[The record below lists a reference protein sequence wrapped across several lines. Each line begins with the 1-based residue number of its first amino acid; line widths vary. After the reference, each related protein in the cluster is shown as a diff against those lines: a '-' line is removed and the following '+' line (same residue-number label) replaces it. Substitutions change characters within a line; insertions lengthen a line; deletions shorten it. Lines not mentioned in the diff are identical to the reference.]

1 MPELPSKKR
10 QKYVK
15 ELGLSP
21 YDSRVISDEVFMAN
35 FFEETVANGADPKLA
50 SNWITSDIVGYLKS
64 NKQSFAELKLSPIN
78 LAEMINMISKKV
90 ISGKIAKEILP
101 ELIQDNISPQKVVEE
116 KGLAMISDSESI
128 LPIIEELIIEY
139 PKEVKSFKEGKTK
152 LLGFFVGQLM
162 KKTKGK
168 ADPKL
173 ANKLI
178 SEKLNC

>member
-1 MPELPSKKR
+1 
-10 QKYVK
+10 
-15 ELGLSP
+15 
-21 YDSRVISDEVFMAN
+21 
-35 FFEETVANGADPKLA
+35 
-50 SNWITSDIVGYLKS
+50 
-64 NKQSFAELKLSPIN
+64 
-78 LAEMINMISKKV
+78 MISKKV

-116 KGLAMISDSESI
+116 KGLAMISDSASI

>member
-1 MPELPSKKR
+1 
-10 QKYVK
+10 
-15 ELGLSP
+15 
-21 YDSRVISDEVFMAN
+21 
-35 FFEETVANGADPKLA
+35 
-50 SNWITSDIVGYLKS
+50 
-64 NKQSFAELKLSPIN
+64 
-78 LAEMINMISKKV
+78 MISKKV

-116 KGLAMISDSESI
+116 KGLAMISDSASI

-178 SEKLNC
+178 SEKLNS

>member
-15 ELGLSP
+15 ELGLSS

-64 NKQSFAELKLSPIN
+64 NKQSFVDLKLSPNN

-101 ELIQDNISPQKVVEE
+101 ELIKDNISPQKVVEE

-128 LPIIEELIIEY
+128 VPIIEELIIEY

-173 ANKLI
+173 ANQLI
-178 SEKLNC
+178 TEKLKS

>member
-1 MPELPSKKR
+1 
-10 QKYVK
+10 
-15 ELGLSP
+15 
-21 YDSRVISDEVFMAN
+21 
-35 FFEETVANGADPKLA
+35 
-50 SNWITSDIVGYLKS
+50 
-64 NKQSFAELKLSPIN
+64 
-78 LAEMINMISKKV
+78 MISKKV

-101 ELIQDNISPQKVVEE
+101 ELIQDNISPQKIVEE
-116 KGLAMISDSESI
+116 KGLAMISDSASI
-128 LPIIEELIIEY
+128 LVIIEELIIEY

-178 SEKLNC
+178 SEKLNS

>member
-1 MPELPSKKR
+1 
-10 QKYVK
+10 
-15 ELGLSP
+15 
-21 YDSRVISDEVFMAN
+21 
-35 FFEETVANGADPKLA
+35 
-50 SNWITSDIVGYLKS
+50 
-64 NKQSFAELKLSPIN
+64 
-78 LAEMINMISKKV
+78 MISNKV

-101 ELIQDNISPQKVVEE
+101 KLIQDNISPQKIVEE
-116 KGLAMISDSESI
+116 KGLAMISDSASI

-178 SEKLNC
+178 SEKLNS